1 MEALESA
8 AALLDSEKRGALAI
22 DAAEL
27 GTWRWDLARKRIQRL
42 QSLLRACWAC
52 RAPDRGKQ
60 NGLQTEIFAVSRT
73 IASRWLWPRLAPTAS
88 RAANQAASSF
98 QIQSDDRGE
107 YWLRAAG
114 RAEGPPNRRHVIHG
128 VLADIDILKRA
139 ETERSHL
146 LRRLAS
152 AQEEEQRRISRELHD
167 QIGQTVTGLSLGLKA
182 LEQGLAKGSNGEAAT
197 EQVRWLEQLAAQ
209 IGRDIH
215 RTASDLRPTA
225 IDDLGIFKAIEA
237 YVAEWQERYGIRVD
251 IQTFGRDN
259 SLPADVAAV
268 LYRLV
273 QEGLTNVLKHANA
286 SKVSIVL
293 EKKSEGLA
301 LVLEDDGIGF
311 DPENVGRIA
320 SGGGRT
326 SGLGLSGMKERVAL
340 LGGTIAVES
349 APGKG
354 STIFVQIPL
363 EALGDRQMTPVRI
376 ALVDDH
382 PVVLAG
388 IRALLQGVP
397 EVELVGEANTG
408 ATGLKAICECSPDI
422 AVIDL
427 SLPDISGMELAR
439 QVSQAMPG
447 SKDHCADRP

>member
-1 MEALESA
+1 M
-8 AALLDSEKRGALAI
+8 
-22 DAAEL
+22 
-27 GTWRWDLARKRIQRL
+27 
-42 QSLLRACWAC
+42 
-52 RAPDRGKQ
+52 
-60 NGLQTEIFAVSRT
+60 
-73 IASRWLWPRLAPTAS
+73 
-88 RAANQAASSF
+88 
-98 QIQSDDRGE
+98 
-107 YWLRAAG
+107 
-114 RAEGPPNRRHVIHG
+114 
-128 VLADIDILKRA
+128 
-139 ETERSHL
+139 

-182 LEQGLAKGSNGEAAT
+182 LEQGLTKGSNGEAAI
-197 EQVRWLEQLAAQ
+197 EQVRWLGHLAAQ

-320 SGGGRT
+320 VKRRSDVGIGSLRHEGAGCSSR
-326 SGLGLSGMKERVAL
+326 RHDRPRICA
-340 LGGTIAVES
+340 
-349 APGKG
+349 GKG
-354 STIFVQIPL
+354 KYDFCSDSAGSV
-363 EALGDRQMTPVRI
+363 GDRRMTPVRI

-408 ATGLKAICECSPDI
+408 ATGLKAICDCSPDI

-439 QVSQAMPG
+439 QVTRLCPDVKIIVLTVHEDRAYVHPVLEAGARGYLLKRSAGDELLRAIRAVNRGNVYLDPAIAEKAATNAPALRVAGRERRRRTQPARRGRAQAG
-447 SKDHCADRP
+447 GARVQQQANRRTARGERQKRRDLQGAGVGKEGAS